1 MSNEKN
7 VEQLKF
13 IQNVEEYW
21 QGSAQHGNAKE
32 RANKKIVAKWAEIA
46 MAVDY
51 LLPLLEH
58 NSAKVRLAA
67 AAHLLNYS
75 EKEKAIAVLRDL
87 VDHPSLISSSAD
99 AVLRIHKISVT
110 P

>member
-1 MSNEKN
+1 MAN
-7 VEQLKF
+7 VTSAEQMEF
-13 IQNVEEYW
+13 INNAEEYW
-21 QGSAQHGNAKE
+21 QGSAKHGNAKE
-32 RANKKIVAKWAEIA
+32 RANKKIVAKWAESA
-46 MAVDY
+46 MVADY

-75 EKEKAIAVLRDL
+75 EKEKAIEVLRDL
-87 VDHPSLISSSAD
+87 VDHPSLIGSSAD